1 MASAGTHAMQIE
13 VRTDRKDDAF
23 EVRRRVFMDEQGYT
37 DEFDSTDDTCVHIT
51 LYVNGDLAG
60 CARVF
65 AACHDDAVGGSD
77 GSCAGVGETG
87 SGDTDTWLVGRVAV
101 LPQLRGLGLGARIM
115 QAAERERPAC
125 VEPCAC
131 ACTHRSTP
139 LDSTSAA
146 VMCAP
151 RRSTTRTRASRT
163 YGWRRSCEHLGGALP
178 FARRPKALLG
188 YWLLIPSSF
197 SACAVRAN
205 LSGLCV
211 TASTSSAVS
220 SRFKYLRVIWVP
232 SPR

>member
-115 QAAERERPAC
+115 QAAEREAR
-125 VEPCAC
+125 V
-131 ACTHRSTP
+131 R
-139 LDSTSAA
+139 
-146 VMCAP
+146 
-151 RRSTTRTRASRT
+151 
-163 YGWRRSCEHLGGALP
+163 GALRLRLHSQKHAAG
-178 FARRPKALLG
+178 FYECCG
-188 YWLLIPSSF
+188 Y
-197 SACAVRAN
+197 VR
-205 LSGLCV
+205 
-211 TASTSSAVS
+211 TSEVDYEDEGQPHLWME
-220 SRFKYLRVIWVP
+220 KKL
-232 SPR
+232 